1 MTGRNRRDASLGDEF
16 ESVLARAREG
26 HGDAWERLYG
36 NLAGRIAGYLRVQG
50 AREPEDITSEVFLAV
65 IRKIGDFSGT
75 EAQFRSWVF
84 VIAHRRL
91 IDERRR
97 NGRRAEVPLDQAPT
111 TVATDDV
118 ERDAASV
125 IGAHDVRALCARLVP
140 DQRDVLLLRLVADLT
155 VEQAAD
161 VLGKTPGAVKALQ
174 RRGLAAI
181 GRLTDGAAPAPK
193 GVPL

>member
-1 MTGRNRRDASLGDEF
+1 MTGRIRRDAPLGDDF
-16 ESVLARAREG
+16 ESTLARARAG
-26 HGDAWERLYG
+26 DGDAWERLYEA
-36 NLAGRIAGYLRVQG
+36 LAGRVAGYLRVQG
-50 AREPEDITSEVFLAV
+50 AREPEDITSEVFLAM
-65 IRKIGDFSGT
+65 IKNIGSFSGT

-97 NGRRAEVPLDQAPT
+97 NGRRAEVPLEQAPT
-111 TVATDDV
+111 TVARDDV
-118 ERDAASV
+118 EQDAASV
-125 IGAHDVRALCARLVP
+125 IGSHDVRALCDRLVP

-155 VEQAAD
+155 IEQAAE
-161 VLGKTPGAVKALQ
+161 VLDKTPGAVKALQ

-181 GRLTDGAAPAPK
+181 ARLTGGLPAPR